1 ERMSPRAGFGRPRR
15 QSRPGLQVGIARDAS
30 SSCFSEHE
38 PEEDDADDAV
48 HGEERSVQPPKIAWT
63 NQRVLVGEQHRDRG
77 NAEPVERAEMEPEAN
92 RGEQGNRGR
101 VGKARP
107 PEETPLAES
116 RRERVQPLLAI
127 DLEIEQ
133 RVEEVE
139 ARHPERDCA
148 TERPRWPRQP
158 SGDRDPGADRREA
171 VDGPEPEM
179 REPGPAL

>member
-1 ERMSPRAGFGRPRR
+1 
-15 QSRPGLQVGIARDAS
+15 
-30 SSCFSEHE
+30 
-38 PEEDDADDAV
+38 
-48 HGEERSVQPPKIAWT
+48 
-63 NQRVLVGEQHRDRG
+63 
-77 NAEPVERAEMEPEAN
+77 
-92 RGEQGNRGR
+92 
-101 VGKARP
+101 
-107 PEETPLAES
+107 EETPLAES

-179 REPGPAL
+179 REPGPALQVRVDDERSNGNRPEPAHDRIELEDGDEEERQRGQAEDDD